1 MFSSVRG
8 KIVLIVVLGTLPI
21 AIFSM
26 VMGIYG
32 VRLAVTR
39 LERDARDLSDLIFQ
53 LYNKKIDE
61 AYLLLTTLSQ
71 IPQMQAMETSI
82 CTSMFDHLFEQSKGY
97 TGFTIVTAEGDVIA
111 SNPPIT
117 GPLNF
122 SDRPWCQSVMRRRQ
136 FTVGE
141 YQMGRI
147 SRKPVQV
154 LSYPILDEIGEIQ
167 AVLTAG
173 LDLEWIRRIIEDPE
187 IPKDVSFSIC
197 DSLGKVSLRYP
208 DPEKYVGSHLPEP
221 FVRNLNLSRESPSFL
236 ETDLDGIRRY
246 FGFVDFKRSDTPHY
260 MLVGI
265 PQRSVTE
272 RVNKI
277 MLVAAVLIVLILG
290 LSAFITWFAG
300 DRFIVK
306 DIRLLTEVTNQFK
319 SGRFSIRTGSKGK
332 TGEIGDLMRSF
343 DSMAKTIQLHTL
355 DQIVL
360 EEQLKQQLQ
369 LTTILNSLST
379 AITQRN
385 SVESILRIVMHH
397 LEESFSFVLGGV
409 GLLRE
414 DKETFVVSLLS
425 NKGRALASRL
435 GIQEGQD
442 ISEDIIGLEKKVQ
455 DHQANMIRLEE
466 MDTSIFSKE
475 SRSFFEEI
483 TKSGIDTMVVIP
495 LALQNVSSRFGSIF
509 LFFEKRVSFSE
520 YEMSF
525 LHGMAENISLAVQN
539 WKLYEDL
546 ERAYIEL
553 KRTQQSVMEQE
564 RLNAMGQMASGIAH
578 DINNTLAPISLYTE
592 ALLES
597 EKKVSKRGK
606 RFLQTIQQAT
616 RDIENTTMRLRKF
629 YRKEEDRESL
639 QFVGIKELLD
649 HVIELTRPRWQSIP
663 QKQGVVI
670 DIRLEVEANL
680 PALAGN
686 ESEIRET
693 LINLVFNAVD
703 AMDKGGTLTL
713 TAYTEEPY
721 VVLEIRDTGMGMDEE
736 QKQRCLEPFYTS
748 KGDQGTGLGLS
759 MVYGMMQRHGGR
771 LEIESAIGKGTVVR
785 LFFPHQEEI
794 MPAVLREKN
803 ATLPSLH
810 ILCIDDDKTVLQS
823 LKDTLQIDG
832 HTVDTMDSGS
842 AGVQVFRE
850 QMDQGKGFDM
860 VITDL
865 GMPRMD
871 GYQVAENIKS
881 VSPQTPVI
889 LLSGWGTLMFANGKA
904 PENIDQVLGKPPK
917 IRELREVL
925 RGIWVQRQGK
935 GKRK

>member
-39 LERDARDLSDLIFQ
+39 LERDARDLSDMIFQ

-82 CTSMFDHLFEQSKGY
+82 CTSMFEHLFEQSKGY

-122 SDRPWCQSVMRRRQ
+122 SDRPWCQSVMRSRQ

-442 ISEDIIGLEKKVQ
+442 ISEDII
-455 DHQANMIRLEE
+455 
-466 MDTSIFSKE
+466 
-475 SRSFFEEI
+475 
-483 TKSGIDTMVVIP
+483 
-495 LALQNVSSRFGSIF
+495 
-509 LFFEKRVSFSE
+509 
-520 YEMSF
+520 
-525 LHGMAENISLAVQN
+525 
-539 WKLYEDL
+539 
-546 ERAYIEL
+546 
-553 KRTQQSVMEQE
+553 
-564 RLNAMGQMASGIAH
+564 
-578 DINNTLAPISLYTE
+578 
-592 ALLES
+592 
-597 EKKVSKRGK
+597 
-606 RFLQTIQQAT
+606 
-616 RDIENTTMRLRKF
+616 
-629 YRKEEDRESL
+629 
-639 QFVGIKELLD
+639 
-649 HVIELTRPRWQSIP
+649 
-663 QKQGVVI
+663 
-670 DIRLEVEANL
+670 
-680 PALAGN
+680 
-686 ESEIRET
+686 
-693 LINLVFNAVD
+693 
-703 AMDKGGTLTL
+703 
-713 TAYTEEPY
+713 
-721 VVLEIRDTGMGMDEE
+721 
-736 QKQRCLEPFYTS
+736 
-748 KGDQGTGLGLS
+748 
-759 MVYGMMQRHGGR
+759 
-771 LEIESAIGKGTVVR
+771 
-785 LFFPHQEEI
+785 
-794 MPAVLREKN
+794 
-803 ATLPSLH
+803 
-810 ILCIDDDKTVLQS
+810 
-823 LKDTLQIDG
+823 
-832 HTVDTMDSGS
+832 
-842 AGVQVFRE
+842 
-850 QMDQGKGFDM
+850 
-860 VITDL
+860 
-865 GMPRMD
+865 
-871 GYQVAENIKS
+871 
-881 VSPQTPVI
+881 
-889 LLSGWGTLMFANGKA
+889 
-904 PENIDQVLGKPPK
+904 
-917 IRELREVL
+917 
-925 RGIWVQRQGK
+925 
-935 GKRK
+935 